1 MTIGQNEMERSFQAK
16 PLAEGQSVAGGG
28 GMKFADAS
36 RSGNSGSDRNR
47 FDCQTAG
54 AFRHLKKNRAVD
66 KIHLPRAFV
75 ETEDRVRAEAGDG

>member
-1 MTIGQNEMERSFQAK
+1 MERPFQAK

-36 RSGNSGSDRNR
+36 RSGNSSGDRNR

-54 AFRHLKKNRAVD
+54 AFRHLKKNRA
-66 KIHLPRAFV
+66 ISEIQLPRAFV
-75 ETEDRVRAEAGDG
+75 KTEDRVCAETSDG